1 MQADASASGA
11 TPGEAG
17 ERTSLGGDI
26 DAYIDRVWLRRGL
39 SANTLAAY
47 RRDLNAF
54 AAWLAAEA
62 GRDLVRARDYDI
74 EGYLAARHA
83 GGLSARSTARL
94 LSCLRGYYREAIDA
108 GRLDRDPTIDITRP
122 LLGRPLPKTLSEDE
136 VEALLAA
143 PNAEDPIGCP
153 TEFRDRAMLE
163 LLYATGLRVS
173 ELVGLEVSSLNTRQG
188 VVRVVGKGGR
198 ERLTPVGEVAL
209 RWLTRYSAQARPAL
223 LRGKSSDVMFPSR
236 RGNAMAR
243 QTFWHAVKRY
253 ALRAGI
259 ARDISP
265 HTLRHAFATHLINH
279 GADLRSVQMM
289 LGHADLSTTQIYT
302 HVARDRL
309 KRLHSMHHPRG

>member
-1 MQADASASGA
+1 MVGK
-11 TPGEAG
+11 
-17 ERTSLGGDI
+17 TSLGSDI
-26 DAYIDRVWLRRGL
+26 DAYIDQIWLRRGL

-47 RRDLNAF
+47 RRDLHAF
-54 AAWLAAEA
+54 GAWLSAQTGRRLIEA
-62 GRDLVRARDYDI
+62 CDYDI
-74 EGYLAARHA
+74 EAYLAARHA
-83 GGLSARSTARL
+83 RGLSARSSARL
-94 LSCLRGYYREAIDA
+94 LSCLRGYYRDALDA
-108 GRLDRDPTIDITRP
+108 GRLDLDPTLDIAQP
-122 LLGRPLPKTLSEDE
+122 LLGRPLPKSLSEDE

-143 PNAEDPIGCP
+143 PNTEDPSGRP

-173 ELVGLEVSSLNTRQG
+173 ELVGLDVSSLNTRQG

-209 RWLTRYSAQARPAL
+209 RWLTRYVGEARPVL
-223 LRGKSSDVMFPSR
+223 LRGKPSDVMFPSR
-236 RGNAMAR
+236 RGNAMTR
-243 QTFWHAVKRY
+243 QTFWHAIKRY

-259 ARDISP
+259 VRDISP

-309 KRLHSMHHPRG
+309 KRLHSTHHPRG

>member
-1 MQADASASGA
+1 MQADAPALA
-11 TPGEAG
+11 EPGEN
-17 ERTSLGGDI
+17 TPLGGDV
-26 DAYIDRVWLRRGL
+26 DAYIDRIWLRRGL

-54 AAWLAAEA
+54 GAWLAAEV
-62 GRDLVRARDYDI
+62 GRDLVGARDYDI

-83 GGLSARSTARL
+83 SGLSARSTARL
-94 LSCLRGYYREAIDA
+94 LSCLRGYYRDA
-108 GRLDRDPTIDITRP
+108 VDDGRLDRDPTLDITQP
-122 LLGRPLPKTLSEDE
+122 LLGRPLPKTLSENE

-143 PNAEDPIGCP
+143 PNSEDPIGCP

-173 ELVGLEVSSLNTRQG
+173 ELVGLEVSSLNMRQG

-209 RWLTRYSAQARPAL
+209 RWVTRHLAEARPAL
-223 LRGKSSDVMFPSR
+223 LRGKPSDVIFPSR
-236 RGNAMAR
+236 RGGAMTR
-243 QTFWHAVKRY
+243 QTFWHAIKRY
-253 ALRAGI
+253 ALRACI
-259 ARDISP
+259 VRDISP
-265 HTLRHAFATHLINH
+265 HTLRHAFATHLIDH

>member
-1 MQADASASGA
+1 MQADASGGGA
-11 TPGEAG
+11 TPAEPCHETTLAN
-17 ERTSLGGDI
+17 DI
-26 DAYIDRVWLRRGL
+26 DAYIDGVWLRRGL

-47 RRDLNAF
+47 RRDLQAF
-54 AAWLAAEA
+54 GSWLAAEA
-62 GRDLVRARDYDI
+62 GRDLHQAHDYDI
-74 EGYLAARHA
+74 EEYLAARHA
-83 GGLSARSTARL
+83 SGLSARSTARL
-94 LSCLRGYYREAIDA
+94 LSCLRGYYRDAVDA
-108 GRLDRDPTIDITRP
+108 GRVDSDPTLDIAQP
-122 LLGRPLPKTLSEDE
+122 LLGRPLPKSLSEND

-143 PNAEDPIGCP
+143 PNSEDPMGCP

-173 ELVGLEVSSLNTRQG
+173 ELVGLDVSSLNTRQG

-209 RWLTRYSAQARPAL
+209 RWLTRYLAEARPAL
-223 LRGKSSDVMFPSR
+223 LCGKPSDVMFPSR
-236 RGNAMAR
+236 RAKAMTR
-243 QTFWHAVKRY
+243 QTFWHAIKRY

-259 ARDISP
+259 LPEISP
-265 HTLRHAFATHLINH
+265 HTLRHAFATHLLDH

-309 KRLHSMHHPRG
+309 KRLHSTHHPRG

>member
-1 MQADASASGA
+1 MLADVSSGGGGSAVD
-11 TPGEAG
+11 TRPGKE
-17 ERTSLGGDI
+17 I

-47 RRDLNAF
+47 RRDLGAF
-54 AAWLAAEA
+54 GAWLAAQA
-62 GRDLVRARDYDI
+62 GRDLDRARDHDI
-74 EGYLAARHA
+74 EAYLAARHA
-83 GGLSARSTARL
+83 KGLSARSTARF
-94 LSCLRGYYREAIDA
+94 LSCLRGYYRDAVDA
-108 GRLDRDPTIDITRP
+108 GRLDRDPTLDIARP
-122 LLGRPLPKTLSEDE
+122 LLGRPLPKSLSEDE

-143 PNAEDPIGCP
+143 PNTGDPEGCP

-163 LLYATGLRVS
+163 LLYAAGLRVS

-188 VVRVVGKGGR
+188 VVRVVGKSGK

-209 RWLTRYSAQARPAL
+209 DWLTRYLTQARPAL
-223 LRGKSSDVMFPSR
+223 LRGKPSDVMFPSR
-236 RGNAMAR
+236 RGTAMAR

-253 ALRAGI
+253 AMRAGI
-259 ARDISP
+259 VSDISP

-302 HVARDRL
+302 HVAQDRL
-309 KRLHSMHHPRG
+309 KRLHSAHHPRG

>member
-1 MQADASASGA
+1 MQADVSAGDA
-11 TPGEAG
+11 TPAEPCH
-17 ERTSLGGDI
+17 ETTLGSDI
-26 DAYIDRVWLRRGL
+26 DAYMDGVWLRRGL

-47 RRDLNAF
+47 RRDLRAF
-54 AAWLAAEA
+54 GSWLAAEA
-62 GRDLVRARDYDI
+62 GRDLDQAHDYDI
-74 EGYLAARHA
+74 EEYLAVRHA
-83 GGLSARSTARL
+83 RGLSARSTARL
-94 LSCLRGYYREAIDA
+94 LSCLRGYYRDAIDA
-108 GRLDRDPTIDITRP
+108 GRVDRDPTLDIAQP
-122 LLGRPLPKTLSEDE
+122 LLGRPLPKSLAENE

-143 PNAEDPIGCP
+143 PNSEDPMGCP

-173 ELVGLEVSSLNTRQG
+173 ELVGLDVSSLNTRQG

-209 RWLTRYSAQARPAL
+209 RWLTRYLGEARPAL
-223 LRGKSSDVMFPSR
+223 LRGKPSDVMFPSR
-236 RGNAMAR
+236 RGNAMTR
-243 QTFWHAVKRY
+243 QTFWYAIKRY

-259 ARDISP
+259 VPDISP
-265 HTLRHAFATHLINH
+265 HTLRHAFATHLLNH

-309 KRLHSMHHPRG
+309 KRLHSTHHPRG

>member
-1 MQADASASGA
+1 MQADAPAPAG
-11 TPGEAG
+11 PGEN
-17 ERTSLGGDI
+17 TPLGGDV
-26 DAYIDRVWLRRGL
+26 DAYIDRIWLRRGL

-54 AAWLAAEA
+54 GAWLAAEV
-62 GRDLVRARDYDI
+62 GRDLVGARDYDI

-83 GGLSARSTARL
+83 SGLSARSTARL
-94 LSCLRGYYREAIDA
+94 LSCLRGYYRDA
-108 GRLDRDPTIDITRP
+108 VDDGRLDRDPTLDITQP
-122 LLGRPLPKTLSEDE
+122 LLGRPLPKTLSENE

-143 PNAEDPIGCP
+143 PNSEDPIGCP

-173 ELVGLEVSSLNTRQG
+173 ELVGLEVSSLNMRQG

-209 RWLTRYSAQARPAL
+209 RWVTRHLAEARPAL
-223 LRGKSSDVMFPSR
+223 LRGKPSDVIFPSR
-236 RGNAMAR
+236 RGGAMTR
-243 QTFWHAVKRY
+243 QTFWHAIKRY

-259 ARDISP
+259 VRDISP
-265 HTLRHAFATHLINH
+265 HTLRHAFATHLIDH